1 MILSP
6 RVMGE
11 PDWLS
16 EIQTRVMGE
25 PDWLSEI
32 QTMVGLV

>member
-1 MILSP
+1 MILSL